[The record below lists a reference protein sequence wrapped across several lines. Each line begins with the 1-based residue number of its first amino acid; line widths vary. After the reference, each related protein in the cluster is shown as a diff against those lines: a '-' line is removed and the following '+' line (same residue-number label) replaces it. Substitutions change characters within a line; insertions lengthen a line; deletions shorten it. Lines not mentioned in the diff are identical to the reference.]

1 MSKGKGRRRLWLLSN
16 TAHSFT
22 FRYALVPLRLMVG
35 IIFLTHGLQK
45 AFGWF
50 GGPGFQA
57 TADML
62 ANLGF
67 AVPGLFAVLLAI
79 AEMAGGLML
88 ILALAPRLAAAVL
101 IVVMAVALSTAH
113 KGQSFFQTHQQQML
127 IAACVT
133 MFLAGGGH
141 LGLQRSTPRD

>member
-1 MSKGKGRRRLWLLSN
+1 MLL
-16 TAHSFT
+16 T
-22 FRYALVPLRLMVG
+22 
-35 IIFLTHGLQK
+35 
-45 AFGWF
+45 
-50 GGPGFQA
+50 
-57 TADML
+57 
-62 ANLGF
+62 
-67 AVPGLFAVLLAI
+67 I